1 MILQLSRL
9 ALLLVITVNIPVT
22 AWSQRV
28 TPLREFLSLVERT
41 NPTLRAASLEPEVA
55 DADLQA
61 ALGRFDPFFS
71 VNYESKFKSGQ
82 DKLTVIQG
90 AIEQPLDMLFG
101 PKIKAAYQR
110 GSGLSINPEDLTAGA
125 GEASLGV
132 SLPLLQ
138 GVFTDARR
146 NQLRKAELRPDVAK
160 AQYTIERNALLRIA
174 AIRFIDW
181 SEAVENVAVADTLV
195 GLSKRRQDFIIRR
208 SVSGEAAMIDSTEGS
223 QEVRRREGE
232 RLRALRIA
240 EQLGIEVN
248 GLVFSDEL
256 RSFEQSIERPAGLTG
271 QIDSVRSAQNAVS
284 IAFTARPELR
294 RAQLSL
300 QAARLD
306 SGLAREFMRP
316 NLEFDAGLVALN
328 ASAPGSLDYKF
339 GLRVQQPLLFRQ
351 ASAGVQTTSIAVDR
365 AEFAL
370 QLAERVV
377 EVDVRNALIA
387 MERSIERRVIA
398 EEEVRL
404 ALIMVNA
411 ETRRFSA
418 GDASLLTVNLRERFY
433 GEALQRLVSAKADV
447 ERANIA
453 LLWAMGVI

>member
-1 MILQLSRL
+1 MMRPIRF
-9 ALLLVITVNIPVT
+9 ALLLIIAINIPSA
-22 AWSQRV
+22 AWSQRI

-61 ALGRFDPFFS
+61 ALGRFDPFLA

-82 DKLTVIQG
+82 DKLTVVEG
-90 AIEQPLDMLFG
+90 AIEQPLDMMFG
-101 PKIKAAYQR
+101 PKIKAAFQR
-110 GSGLSINPEDLTAGA
+110 GSGFSINPEDLTTGA

-160 AQYTIERNALLRIA
+160 AQFTVERNALLRIA
-174 AIRFIDW
+174 ALRYIDW
-181 SEAVENVAVADTLV
+181 SEAVENVVVADTL
-195 GLSKRRQDFIIRR
+195 LSLSRQRQSFIVRR
-208 SVSGEAAMIDSTEGS
+208 SVSGESAMIDSTEGS
-223 QEVRRREGE
+223 QEVRRREGD
-232 RLRALRIA
+232 RLRVLRMA

-248 GLVFSDEL
+248 GLVFNNGL
-256 RSFEQSIERPAGLTG
+256 RSFDLAIERPSSLTG
-271 QIDSVRSAQNAVS
+271 TVDSVRSVQNAVS
-284 IAFTARPELR
+284 IALTARPELR

-339 GLRVQQPLLFRQ
+339 GLRMQQPLLFRQ

-387 MERSIERRVIA
+387 LERSIERRVIA

-411 ETRRFSA
+411 EQRRFSA

-447 ERANIA
+447 ERANVA

>member
-1 MILQLSRL
+1 MMMGLSWSL
-9 ALLLVITVNIPVT
+9 PMLFITVMIPGT
-22 AWSQRV
+22 AWSQRE

-41 NPTLRAASLEPEVA
+41 NPALRSASLEPNVA

-61 ALGRFDPFFS
+61 ALGRFDPFLA

-82 DKLTVIQG
+82 DKLTVLEG

-125 GEASLGV
+125 GEASLAV

-146 NQLRKAELRPDVAK
+146 NQLRKAELRPDAAK
-160 AQYTIERNALLRIA
+160 AQFTIERNALLRA
-174 AIRFIDW
+174 AALRYIDW
-181 SEAVENVAVADTLV
+181 SEAVENVYVADTLL
-195 GLSKRRQDFIIRR
+195 GLSKQRQDLIVKR
-208 SVSGEAAMIDSTEGS
+208 SVSGESAMIDSTEGS

-232 RLRALRIA
+232 QLRTLRIA

-248 GLVFSDEL
+248 GLVFSDGL
-256 RSFEQSIERPAGLTG
+256 RTFDRTIERPAGLTG
-271 QIDSVRSAQNAVS
+271 KVDSVRSVQNAIS
-284 IAFTARPELR
+284 IAYAARPELR

-328 ASAPGSLDYKF
+328 AASPGSLDYKL
-339 GLRVQQPLLFRQ
+339 GLRMQQPLLFRQ

-370 QLAERVV
+370 QMAERVV

-387 MERSIERRVIA
+387 LERSIQRRVIA

-411 ETRRFSA
+411 EQRRFSA

-447 ERANIA
+447 ERANIV

>member
-1 MILQLSRL
+1 MMRPIRF
-9 ALLLVITVNIPVT
+9 ALLLIIAINIPSA
-22 AWSQRV
+22 AWSQRI

-61 ALGRFDPFFS
+61 ALGRFDPFLA

-82 DKLTVIQG
+82 DKLTVVEG
-90 AIEQPLDMLFG
+90 AIEQPLDMMFG
-101 PKIKAAYQR
+101 PKIKAAFQR
-110 GSGLSINPEDLTAGA
+110 GSGFSINPEDLTTGA

-160 AQYTIERNALLRIA
+160 AQFTVERNALLRIA
-174 AIRFIDW
+174 ALRYIDW
-181 SEAVENVAVADTLV
+181 SEAVENVVVADTL
-195 GLSKRRQDFIIRR
+195 LSLSRQRQSFIVRR
-208 SVSGEAAMIDSTEGS
+208 SVSGESAMIDSTEGS
-223 QEVRRREGE
+223 QEVRRREGD
-232 RLRALRIA
+232 RLRVLRMA

-248 GLVFSDEL
+248 GLVFSNGL
-256 RSFEQSIERPAGLTG
+256 RSFDLAIERPSSLTG
-271 QIDSVRSAQNAVS
+271 TVDSVRSVQNAVS
-284 IAFTARPELR
+284 IALTARPELR

-339 GLRVQQPLLFRQ
+339 GLRMQQPLLFRQ

-387 MERSIERRVIA
+387 LERSIERRVIA

-411 ETRRFSA
+411 EQRRFSA

-447 ERANIA
+447 ERANVA

>member
-1 MILQLSRL
+1 MMRP
-9 ALLLVITVNIPVT
+9 ARCVLLWIITIVIPAT

-28 TPLREFLSLVERT
+28 TSLREFLSLVERT

-61 ALGRFDPFFS
+61 ALGRFDPFLA
-71 VNYESKFKSGQ
+71 VTYQSKFKSGQ
-82 DKLTVIQG
+82 DKLTVLEG
-90 AIEQPLDMLFG
+90 AIEQPLDMIFG
-101 PKIKAAYQR
+101 PKLKAAFQR
-110 GSGLSINPEDLTAGA
+110 GSGFSINPEDLTSGA

-132 SLPLLQ
+132 SMPLLQ

-146 NQLRKAELRPDVAK
+146 NQLRKAELRPDAAK
-160 AQYTIERNALLRIA
+160 AQFTIERNALLRMA
-174 AIRFIDW
+174 ALRYIDW
-181 SEAVENVAVADTLV
+181 SEAVENVVVADTLLA
-195 GLSKRRQDFIIRR
+195 LSKRRQEFIIRR
-208 SVSGEAAMIDSTEGS
+208 SVSGESAMIDSTEGS

-232 RLRALRIA
+232 RLRVLRLA

-248 GLVFSDEL
+248 GMVFNAGL
-256 RSFEQSIERPAGLTG
+256 RSFDLTLERPTALTG
-271 QIDSVRSAQNAVS
+271 TVDSIRSVQGAVS
-284 IAFTARPELR
+284 VALAARPELR

-300 QAARLD
+300 QTARLD

-339 GLRVQQPLLFRQ
+339 GLRMQQPLLFRQ
-351 ASAGVQTTSIAVDR
+351 ASAGVQTTSIAVNR

-387 MERSIERRVIA
+387 LERSIERRVIA
-398 EEEVRL
+398 QEEVRL
-404 ALIMVNA
+404 AMIMVTA
-411 ETRRFSA
+411 EQRRFSA

-447 ERANIA
+447 ERSNIA

>member
-1 MILQLSRL
+1 MIRL
-9 ALLLVITVNIPVT
+9 TRFALLLTLTTIIPEV

-28 TPLREFLSLVERT
+28 TSLRDFLNLVERT
-41 NPTLRAASLEPEVA
+41 NPSLRAASLEPEVA

-61 ALGRFDPFFS
+61 ALGRFDPFLA
-71 VNYESKFKSGQ
+71 VNYESKFKNGQ
-82 DKLTVIQG
+82 DKLTVIEG

-110 GSGLSINPEDLTAGA
+110 GSGISINPEDLTAGA

-160 AQYTIERNALLRIA
+160 AQFTIERNALLRA
-174 AIRFIDW
+174 AALRYIDW
-181 SEAVENVAVADTLV
+181 SEAVENVSVADTLL
-195 GLSKRRQDFIIRR
+195 GLSRQRQQFIIRR
-208 SVSGEAAMIDSTEGS
+208 SASGESAMIDSTEGS

-232 RLRALRIA
+232 RLRAIRVA

-248 GLVFSDEL
+248 GLVFSASS
-256 RSFEQSIERPAGLTG
+256 RSFDLSIERPAGLTG
-271 QIDSVRSAQNAVS
+271 SVDSVRSIQNAVS
-284 IAFTARPELR
+284 VAFTARPELR

-316 NLEFDAGLVALN
+316 NLEFDAGLVALD
-328 ASAPGSLDYKF
+328 ASVPGSLDYKF
-339 GLRVQQPLLFRQ
+339 GLRMQQPLLFRQ

-387 MERSIERRVIA
+387 LERSIERRVIA
-398 EEEVRL
+398 LEEVRL

-411 ETRRFSA
+411 EQRRFSA